1 MRDLAIKVLTFGA
14 IAYFLIG
21 SVAYWGQHFLIYPR
35 DSTRTDPERLGLAG
49 VREQLLPTSDG
60 ETIVVWR
67 ANAAPGQPTILYF
80 HGNGGA
86 LANRAYR
93 IGFFRERGFGLAM
106 MSYRG
111 YSGSSGRP
119 SEQANYRDA
128 AQVLAELE
136 RAGTKRRDIFVY
148 GESLGTGV
156 AVEIA
161 ATHAGL
167 GGLILEAPYT
177 TLGDAA
183 AARFGFLPVRTFI
196 AESYASIDKIGRVG
210 APLLIVHGAKDW
222 TIPITLGERLFAAAR
237 GPKLFRRYEGRGHN
251 DLYVAPNSA
260 FVAVDDF
267 VTRVRDGRPLD

>member
-35 DSTRTDPERLGLAG
+35 DSTRTDPGRLGLVG
-49 VREQLLPTSDG
+49 VREQLMPTGDG

-67 ANAAPGQPTILYF
+67 GEAAPGQPTILYF

-93 IGFFRERGFGLAM
+93 IGHFRERGFGVAM

-128 AQVLAELE
+128 AQVLAEVE

-156 AVEIA
+156 AVELA
-161 ATHAGL
+161 STHPGL

-196 AESYASIDKIGRVG
+196 AEAYASIDKIGRVD

-222 TIPITLGERLFAAAR
+222 VIPITLGERLFAAAR
-237 GPKLFRRYEGRGHN
+237 VDKMFRRYETGGHN
-251 DLYVAPNSA
+251 DLFVAPNNA
-260 FVAVDDF
+260 FVDVAEF
-267 VTRVRDGRPLD
+267 IGRVRQGRRLE